1 MQEIRLRPE
10 AEQDLDEAAIWY
22 DKQQPG
28 LGQRFL
34 DEVLATFVSIA
45 EMPRKYP
52 SVHRATRRA
61 QPIGARFVWQHSLGE
76 TRNADVRRIVA
87 SPILRSRRR

>member
-61 QPIGARFVWQHSLGE
+61 LIRRFPFGVFYRIDELG
-76 TRNADVRRIVA
+76 VVVVA